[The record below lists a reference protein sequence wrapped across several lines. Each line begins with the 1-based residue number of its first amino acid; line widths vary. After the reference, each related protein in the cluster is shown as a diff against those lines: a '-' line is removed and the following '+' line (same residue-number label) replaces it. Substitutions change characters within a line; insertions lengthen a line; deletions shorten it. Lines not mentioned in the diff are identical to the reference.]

1 MKKLFL
7 FLIIF
12 NLLSVNLNAAT
23 FNWTKHNVAADGS
36 MEIYYDKKTIFQVGS
51 YKYYWTLGN
60 FLKDVQDDIYSS
72 VGHHMANC
80 STNEV
85 KMITFTIYD
94 APMARGNVIYDFIEP
109 EETPEKFLWEYYD
122 PKESLYGEMLEEIC
136 KIR

>member
-1 MKKLFL
+1 
-7 FLIIF
+7 
-12 NLLSVNLNAAT
+12 
-23 FNWTKHNVAADGS
+23 
-36 MEIYYDKKTIFQVGS
+36 
-51 YKYYWTLGN
+51 
-60 FLKDVQDDIYSS
+60 
-72 VGHHMANC
+72 MANC
-80 STNEV
+80 NTSEV